1 MRSGRGGPV
10 QPLSGG
16 YGGGRG
22 EGRRRPVG
30 KIVIGVLAALVA
42 LLLVGGVGVVFWVNG
57 RLITIDGVLDDY
69 EGRPAD
75 TPGENWL
82 LVGSDSRKGLSKAQ
96 RKKLATGRAAGQR
109 TDTMML
115 LHIPEGDHPPT
126 LVSLPR
132 DSLVSIPGKGRN
144 KLNAAYAFG
153 GPTLLVRTVEN
164 VTGLRIDN
172 YMEVG
177 FAGFVDIV
185 DAVGGVHICVKQNIK
200 DPKAGIN
207 LKKGCQ
213 DMDGGTALGYVRTRA
228 TGALPDLDR
237 TKRQR
242 QFFSALVKK
251 ASSPGVLLNPFTA
264 LPLASAATDSVQVDN
279 GTGAFD
285 LLGLGLAMGDSP
297 VTTSVPVA
305 STPTLPGIGSVVQWN
320 REQALKL
327 FGALKEDRPVPKSV
341 LKAAY

>member
-1 MRSGRGGPV
+1 
-10 QPLSGG
+10 
-16 YGGGRG
+16 
-22 EGRRRPVG
+22 
-30 KIVIGVLAALVA
+30 
-42 LLLVGGVGVVFWVNG
+42 
-57 RLITIDGVLDDY
+57 
-69 EGRPAD
+69 
-75 TPGENWL
+75 
-82 LVGSDSRKGLSKAQ
+82 
-96 RKKLATGRAAGQR
+96 
-109 TDTMML
+109 
-115 LHIPEGDHPPT
+115 
-126 LVSLPR
+126 
-132 DSLVSIPGKGRN
+132 
-144 KLNAAYAFG
+144 
-153 GPTLLVRTVEN
+153 
-164 VTGLRIDN
+164 
-172 YMEVG
+172 VG

-185 DAVGGVHICVKQNIK
+185 DAGGGVHICVKQNIK